1 MLLDK
6 LETLTFSKTN
16 QMTITLS
23 EGILYLAVVLIL
35 MIIQVYQLKRI
46 ADLQKECDLIWTQV
60 GTIVMSISAKMLEMQ
75 KDITDAK
82 QKNENI
88 RSSEVAG

>member
-60 GTIVMSISAKMLEMQ
+60 STIVMSISAKMLEMQ

>member
-6 LETLTFSKTN
+6 LETLTFSKRN

-23 EGILYLAVVLIL
+23 EGILYLIAVLVL
-35 MIIQVYQLKRI
+35 MVIQVYQLKRI

-60 GTIVMSISAKMLEMQ
+60 GTIVMSISTKMMEMQ

-82 QKNENI
+82 HKNEDI
-88 RSSEVAG
+88 RSSEAAG